1 MATPPKSM
9 VSPSGREAMHDQ
21 RTEMVKAQ
29 VARENA
35 EMDARTKRLKALRLE
50 KEAEEAANPP
60 PPPAPKPAKVSKTV
74 KAVRK
79 PRA

>member
-9 VSPSGREAMHDQ
+9 VSPSGREALHDQ

-35 EMDARTKRLKALRLE
+35 EMDARTARLKALRLQ
-50 KEAEEAANPP
+50 KEAEDAAA
-60 PPPAPKPAKVSKTV
+60 PAPAAPAKPVR
-74 KAVRK
+74 AARK